1 MCESCYHCGE
11 DVPANTDFKVDILGE
26 SRKMCCPGCETV
38 AQTIVDSGLV
48 SYYQYRT
55 APAEKADLVPEQLQA
70 LIHYDNEDVQSEFV
84 RNRENVSEVTLSLE
98 GVSCAACAWL
108 IEKQVSNT
116 AGLVSIRVNTTTNRA
131 LLAWDKTQVRLS
143 ELLSVIH
150 KLGYKAAPFEADK
163 QEASY
168 HRMMKQYLYR
178 LGIAGLAT
186 MQVMMLAV
194 ALYLEVFGDLE
205 PEFKN
210 YFRWVSL
217 IFATPVLLYS
227 ALPFYLNA
235 WRSIKGRTLGM
246 DVPVSI
252 ALIFAYVA
260 SLIATVTEQGE
271 VFFESISMF
280 TFFLLVGRFLEMRA
294 RRKAAAASGNLL
306 KLIPAIATTLDGEQ
320 IPVKTLKVGDR
331 IRVLPGEH
339 IPADGKVISGRIHID
354 ESMLTGESVHVVKRE
369 GDAVY
374 AGTLNGDESFELEVM
389 SSKADSMISN
399 IVRLQDEA
407 QHSKPKIAEIAD
419 VVARYFVGAI
429 LIISAGTWFYWHQ
442 TKPDDAFWIMLS
454 VLVATCPCALSLAT
468 PTALTCAT
476 SRMGNFGI
484 LLRKGHVFETLC
496 KINHLVVDK
505 TGTLTKGDIEICD
518 TKVLSDLP
526 KEDCLSLAAALEAHA
541 NHPIARS
548 FASYANDDF
557 VVYEVQNVIGSG
569 IEGIWNGKVVKIG
582 SAAFVQGKE
591 SEESHAVYLSVD
603 GEHVAS
609 FYYRDPIRKES
620 KAFVQ
625 RFADAG
631 IKTTLLTG
639 DSLSNARPV
648 ANEIGIDHVVASAKP
663 EDKLAYLKSL
673 DEGSITMMVGDGI
686 NDAPTLAG
694 AHLSVAMGGGTDVA
708 KASADMTLLG
718 DNLEK
723 LLEARLLAL
732 RTRKI
737 IRENLA
743 WSLGYNL
750 LILPLAVAG
759 LVAPYIAVVGMS
771 ASSIIVVSNSLRLLK
786 EK

>member
-1 MCESCYHCGE
+1 MCKSCYHCGE
-11 DVPANTDFKVDILGE
+11 DVPANTDFKVEILGE
-26 SRKMCCPGCETV
+26 IRDMCCPGCETV
-38 AQTIVDSGLV
+38 AQTIVESGLV

-70 LIHYDNEDVQSEFV
+70 LIHYDNEEVQSEFV
-84 RNRENVSEVTLSLE
+84 RNNENTSEVTLSLD

-108 IEKQVSNT
+108 IEKQVSGVK
-116 AGLVSIRVNTTTNRA
+116 GLVSIRVNTTTNRA

-163 QEASY
+163 QEAAY
-168 HRMMKQYLYR
+168 HHTMKQYLYR

-235 WRSIKGRTLGM
+235 WRSIRGRTLGM

-260 SLIATVTEQGE
+260 SLVATVTEQGE

-354 ESMLTGESVHVVKRE
+354 ESMLTGESVHVVKKA

-374 AGTLNGDESFELEVM
+374 AGTLNGEESFDLEVTN
-389 SSKADSMISN
+389 SKADSMISN

-429 LIISAGTWFYWHQ
+429 LIISAGTWLYWHQ

-505 TGTLTKGDIEICD
+505 TGTLTKGDIEINQ
-518 TKVLSDLP
+518 TQTFASFN
-526 KEDCLSLAAALEAHA
+526 EGEALAIASALEAHA
-541 NHPIARS
+541 NHPIARAFS
-548 FASYANDDF
+548 EFGQEDVTVSN
-557 VVYEVQNVIGSG
+557 VQNIIGSG
-569 IEGIWNGKVVKIG
+569 IQGNWNNKTVKIG
-582 SAAFVQGKE
+582 SAIFVVGENRDE
-591 SEESHAVYLSVD
+591 SNAVYLSVD
-603 GEHVAS
+603 EKHVAT

-620 KAFVQ
+620 KAFIQ

-639 DSLSNARPV
+639 DSLQNAQPV
-648 ANEIGIDHVVASAKP
+648 ANEMGIDHVIASAKP
-663 EDKLAYLKSL
+663 EDKLAYLQGL
-673 DEGSITMMVGDGI
+673 DKNDITMMVGDGI

-723 LLEARLLAL
+723 LLEARLLAI

-759 LVAPYIAVVGMS
+759 LVAPYVAVVGMS